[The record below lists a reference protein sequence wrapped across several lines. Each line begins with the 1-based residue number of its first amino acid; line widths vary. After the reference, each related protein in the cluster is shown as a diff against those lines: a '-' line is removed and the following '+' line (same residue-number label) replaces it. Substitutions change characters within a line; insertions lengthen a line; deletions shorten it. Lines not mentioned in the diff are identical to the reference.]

1 MEKLQELHYSPDA
14 VDPLRSFVFQACLM
28 QPHEVTDS
36 FITRGRFVPDELKHH
51 WSLCGEITNAMFDR
65 VKEAIP
71 SELALRLSA
80 FTTEHGAAY
89 LVITHQLEE
98 LQHRFV
104 LPLWDS
110 GVLAGVRAL
119 HAEKLKFM
127 LAQRGGE
134 MAVVFSSGFKPHEVE
149 PLLAV
154 GTHEDPEQLL
164 QLFAEMPAVVQTL
177 RQFHAVPSSHWHGP
191 VEEVAVS
198 VVVPVKSA
206 MLLAKYRSPH
216 A

>member
-1 MEKLQELHYSPDA
+1 MEKLQELHYSPRA
-14 VDPLRSFVFQACLM
+14 VDPLRSHIFQGCLM
-28 QPHEVTDS
+28 EPHEVTDS

-51 WSLCGEITNAMFDR
+51 WSLCGEITHAMFDR
-65 VKEAIP
+65 VQQAVP

-80 FTTEHGAAY
+80 FTTAHGGAY
-89 LVITHQLEE
+89 LVITHQLDA

-104 LPLWDS
+104 LPIWDS
-110 GVLAGVRAL
+110 GVLAGVKAL

-154 GTHEDPEQLL
+154 STHEDPEQLL

-206 MLLAKYRSPH
+206 MHLAKYRSPH

>member
-28 QPHEVTDS
+28 QPHEVTKS

-51 WSLCGEITNAMFDR
+51 WSLCGEITHAMFDR
-65 VKEAIP
+65 VQEAVP

-80 FTTEHGAAY
+80 FTTEHGGAY
-89 LVITHQLEE
+89 LVITHQLKA

-104 LPLWDS
+104 LPIWDS
-110 GVLAGVRAL
+110 GVLAGVKAL

-198 VVVPVKSA
+198 VVLPVKSA